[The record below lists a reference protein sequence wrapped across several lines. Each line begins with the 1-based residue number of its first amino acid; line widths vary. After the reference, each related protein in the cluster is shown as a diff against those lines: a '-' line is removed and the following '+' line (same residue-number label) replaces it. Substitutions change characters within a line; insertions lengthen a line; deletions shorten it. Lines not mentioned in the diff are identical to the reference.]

1 MLNNI
6 ENLIISGELLL
17 PAEGKT
23 YNALGDEVVSSN
35 KLSEKITKVRLSHKT
50 RKVMSTA
57 EKLEKQIGKISQSC
71 GDLQKNISK
80 NAEKSRSNK
89 FKSMRG

>member
-1 MLNNI
+1 MTLVEEFI
-6 ENLIISGELLL
+6 FSGGLLL

-35 KLSEKITKVRLSHKT
+35 KLSKKITKVRLSEKT
-50 RKVMSTA
+50 RKVINTV
-57 EKLEKQIGKISQSC
+57 EKLEKQIGKLSQSC
-71 GDLQKNISK
+71 GDLQKNIAK

>member
-1 MLNNI
+1 MTI
-6 ENLIISGELLL
+6 VEEFIFSGGLLL

-35 KLSEKITKVRLSHKT
+35 TLSKKITKVRLSHKT
-50 RKVMSTA
+50 RKVMNTA
-57 EKLEKQIGKISQSC
+57 EKLEKQIGKLSQSC
-71 GDLQKNISK
+71 GDLQKNIAK

>member
-1 MLNNI
+1 MTI
-6 ENLIISGELLL
+6 VEEFIFSGGLLL

-23 YNALGDEVVSSN
+23 YNNFGDEVVSSN
-35 KLSEKITKVRLSHKT
+35 KLSKKITKVRLSHKT
-50 RKVMSTA
+50 RKVMNTA
-57 EKLEKQIGKISQSC
+57 EKLEKQIGKLSQSC
-71 GDLQKNISK
+71 GDLQKNIAK

>member
-1 MLNNI
+1 MPSNI

-23 YNALGDEVVSSN
+23 YNNFGDEVVSRN
-35 KLSEKITKVRLSHKT
+35 KLSKKITKVRISHKT
-50 RKVMSTA
+50 RKVVNTA

-71 GDLQKNISK
+71 GDLQKNIAK